1 MCSGEFLIKRL
12 KFSKSRRVLNFSH
25 WHLAGRG
32 SIFLWTWSR
41 EQFLWLVSWFSVSF
55 GGYLYGC
62 ICCHSILEGQ
72 NLAKVID
79 LIVPCFS
86 TSWQLIVCSYT
97 DHPDASGPATH
108 HHAQPNQMSD
118 YFSEKVSDSR
128 TKSDSNAHVKR
139 LQLCLPWPHQT
150 KKIH

>member
-1 MCSGEFLIKRL
+1 MLIGTWQVEGAFFFLNLVEGAIFVAGIL
-12 KFSKSRRVLNFSH
+12 VLGFF
-25 WHLAGRG
+25 WW
-32 SIFLWTWSR
+32 IPV
-41 EQFLWLVSWFSVSF
+41 WLI
-55 GGYLYGC
+55 GC

>member
-12 KFSKSRRVLNFSH
+12 KFSKSRRVLNFAH

-32 SIFLWTWSR
+32 SIFFWTWSR

-108 HHAQPNQMSD
+108 HHAQPNQMPD
-118 YFSEKVSDSR
+118 YFFRKGIQFKDNVWFKCS
-128 TKSDSNAHVKR
+128 
-139 LQLCLPWPHQT
+139 CQT
-150 KKIH
+150 SSIMFTLASPNEKIH

>member
-1 MCSGEFLIKRL
+1 M
-12 KFSKSRRVLNFSH
+12 
-25 WHLAGRG
+25 
-32 SIFLWTWSR
+32 
-41 EQFLWLVSWFSVSF
+41 WLVSWFSVSF

-128 TKSDSNAHVKR
+128 TKSDSNAHVKTSSIIFIR
-139 LQLCLPWPHQT
+139 ASPNKKNISPQTSGLNSLFCLCLSSSCPFSEDER
-150 KKIH
+150 